1 MEKNDDQNYRKK
13 RRFNAPNNQNS
24 FGMLIANQMTMR
36 CNKYA
41 RFFQLNT
48 HLSEKKENQEH
59 KNKK

>member
-13 RRFNAPNNQNS
+13 RRFNAQNNQNS

-41 RFFQLNT
+41 RFFSVK
-48 HLSEKKENQEH
+48 HAFERKKGEPIA
-59 KNKK
+59 